1 MTKNQYNRRNFL
13 SCIAILSAGTAVGST
28 VNPFITA
35 YKKEEAFDKNWEH
48 FWKKAGARIFN
59 GKIDLKKQEFV
70 NNTSGHHY
78 QNGEVILFAKENL
91 LAQPTWIYWGDDRT
105 NPKDVVITLFE
116 NNETQK
122 KITRLNRFEIDAVYK
137 LSKEH
142 AADQLLL
149 THHNASKPLAGNIS
163 TFIQNKT
170 LINRHSNTQ
179 HLSYFKEQSLVFHKK
194 IIYNV

>member
-1 MTKNQYNRRNFL
+1 MTKNQHNRRNFL
-13 SCIAILSAGTAVGST
+13 SCIAILSAGTAMGSAVKT
-28 VNPFITA
+28 FNRAGT
-35 YKKEEAFDKNWEH
+35 KEEALDKNWEL
-48 FWKKAGARIFN
+48 FWKKSGGQIFK
-59 GKIDLKKQEFV
+59 GKIDSKPLYLV
-70 NNTSGHHY
+70 NATSGHRH
-78 QNGEVILFAKENL
+78 QNGEVIIFSIENL
-91 LAQPTWIYWGDDRT
+91 LAQPTWIYWGDDCA

-116 NNETQK
+116 NSEAQK
-122 KITRLNRFEIDAVYK
+122 KITRLNRFEMDAVYR

-179 HLSYFKEQSLVFHKK
+179 HLSYFKEQSLVFHKR

>member
-1 MTKNQYNRRNFL
+1 MTKNQHNRRNFL
-13 SCIAILSAGTAVGST
+13 SCIAILSAGTAMGST
-28 VNPFITA
+28 VNTFITA
-35 YKKEEAFDKNWEH
+35 NKKEEAPDKNWER
-48 FWKKAGARIFN
+48 FWKKTGGRIFN
-59 GKIDLKKQEFV
+59 GKIELEKQPFV

-78 QNGEVILFAKENL
+78 QNGQAIFFAKENL

-105 NPKDVVITLFE
+105 TPKDVVITLFE
-116 NNETQK
+116 NSETQK
-122 KITRLNRFEIDAVYK
+122 KITRLNRFEIDAVYR